1 MVLTKGR
8 LVSCVRAGHKL
19 FVSVNA
25 TISYMPGKMP
35 RGMDMLSARL
45 MRVVGG
51 QVIEKQAIGLY
62 FSTPG
67 IVW

>member
-1 MVLTKGR
+1 M
-8 LVSCVRAGHKL
+8 

-25 TISYMPGKMP
+25 TISYVPGKMP

-51 QVIEKQAIGLY
+51 QVRGEQAL
-62 FSTPG
+62 
-67 IVW
+67 